1 MIHRRNLPRIVVSGW
16 VEVLAVAEHRDVGFE
31 EG

>member
-16 VEVLAVAEHRDVGFE
+16 VEVLAVAQDCDAGFE